1 MANVPRFRRNPAI
14 GSTVIDDETFLI
26 EPESQEVFYLDAV
39 SSALW
44 RLLEEPR
51 TAEEMAELFA
61 AAFPDRPAEEISR
74 DIAAA
79 TADLLARGLAFI
91 SPTREI
97 HD

>member
-1 MANVPRFRRNPAI
+1 MADVPRFQRNSTI
-14 GSTVIDDETFLI
+14 GFTVVDDETFLI
-26 EPESQEVFYLDAV
+26 EPESQEVFYLDPV

-51 TAEEMAELFA
+51 TAEEMVELFV

-79 TADLLARGLAFI
+79 TADLLARGLAVLC
-91 SPTREI
+91 PKGET
-97 HD
+97 HG